1 MVHPQ
6 RYALALAAV
15 VLATAVAACGGGSSP
30 QGTTADG
37 AGSGAAITG
46 AGAAAQKGGTLKV
59 LAAADIDYLDPGQSY
74 YVFGLMVSTAV
85 NRQLYYYKPGDS
97 QSPTPDLA
105 TGPPQISADGKTIT
119 VRLRHGVRYAP
130 PVDREV
136 AAADVKYAM
145 ERAFSANV
153 PSGYAL
159 SYFKTIVGAPQRPGP
174 IRSIAG
180 IQAPDADTLVI
191 RLTKP
196 EAPLVSQALAMPI
209 TVPVPKEYAA
219 RFDRKTP
226 TDYDQYVAF
235 TGPYMVKHDLHTGLV
250 TGRKPGRL
258 IQLVRNPNWSRAT
271 GDVRPAYLDAID
283 IEEGNSDATVA
294 SRRVLQDTGM
304 VQGDGAPPAAV
315 IKQALSRY
323 RDQILFVPAGSN
335 RYVSMNT
342 TIKPFDDVNV
352 RKAVIAGFDR
362 RAMQLTRGGA
372 SGGDIATH
380 YLPPAC
386 PGFKESGAAKGTGAD
401 FLRNPNGDM
410 ALAASYLKKAGYP
423 SGRYT
428 GRQKLLMVAANAD
441 PGKASAE
448 VAAQQFRKLGF
459 QIEFRTAPQ
468 DTLYTRFCGVPKQ
481 RIAICPNVGF
491 AKDFLDPQS
500 ILDPTFN
507 GENIVPAG
515 NVNWPQLDDK
525 ALNAKMDAAAR
536 IKPGAARN
544 RAWGAIDKQVT
555 EQEAAAVPWL
565 WDKQPLIASKDVRA
579 VANAYQTTWD
589 LSFSALKGGS

>member
-1 MVHPQ
+1 
-6 RYALALAAV
+6 
-15 VLATAVAACGGGSSP
+15 
-30 QGTTADG
+30 
-37 AGSGAAITG
+37 
-46 AGAAAQKGGTLKV
+46 
-59 LAAADIDYLDPGQSY
+59 
-74 YVFGLMVSTAV
+74 
-85 NRQLYYYKPGDS
+85 
-97 QSPTPDLA
+97 
-105 TGPPQISADGKTIT
+105 
-119 VRLRHGVRYAP
+119 
-130 PVDREV
+130 
-136 AAADVKYAM
+136 
-145 ERAFSANV
+145 
-153 PSGYAL
+153 
-159 SYFKTIVGAPQRPGP
+159 
-174 IRSIAG
+174 
-180 IQAPDADTLVI
+180 
-191 RLTKP
+191 
-196 EAPLVSQALAMPI
+196 MPI

-219 RFDRKTP
+219 KFDRKTP

-235 TGPYMVKHDLHTGLV
+235 TGPYMVKHDLKTGLV

-258 IQLVRNPNWSRAT
+258 IELVRNPNWSRGT

-283 IEEGNSDATVA
+283 IQEGNSDATVA
-294 SRRVLQDTGM
+294 SRRVLQGSGL

-315 IKQALSRY
+315 IKQALTRY

-372 SGGDIATH
+372 SAGDIATH
-380 YLPPAC
+380 FLPPDF
-386 PGFKESGAAKGTGAD
+386 PGFTESGAAKGPGAD

-410 ALAASYLKKAGYP
+410 ALAASYFKKAGYP

-428 GRQKLLMVAANAD
+428 GKEKFLMVASNAD

-468 DTLYTRFCGVPKQ
+468 DTLYTRFCGVPEQ

-515 NVNWPQLDDK
+515 NVNWPQLDDP

-536 IKPGAARN
+536 IKPGTARN
-544 RAWGAIDKQVT
+544 RAWGEIDRQVT
-555 EQEAAAVPWL
+555 EQQAAAVPWL

>member
-1 MVHPQ
+1 
-6 RYALALAAV
+6 
-15 VLATAVAACGGGSSP
+15 
-30 QGTTADG
+30 
-37 AGSGAAITG
+37 
-46 AGAAAQKGGTLKV
+46 
-59 LAAADIDYLDPGQSY
+59 
-74 YVFGLMVSTAV
+74 
-85 NRQLYYYKPGDS
+85 
-97 QSPTPDLA
+97 
-105 TGPPQISADGKTIT
+105 
-119 VRLRHGVRYAP
+119 
-130 PVDREV
+130 
-136 AAADVKYAM
+136 
-145 ERAFSANV
+145 
-153 PSGYAL
+153 
-159 SYFKTIVGAPQRPGP
+159 
-174 IRSIAG
+174 
-180 IQAPDADTLVI
+180 
-191 RLTKP
+191 
-196 EAPLVSQALAMPI
+196 
-209 TVPVPKEYAA
+209 
-219 RFDRKTP
+219 
-226 TDYDQYVAF
+226 
-235 TGPYMVKHDLHTGLV
+235 
-250 TGRKPGRL
+250 
-258 IQLVRNPNWSRAT
+258 
-271 GDVRPAYLDAID
+271 
-283 IEEGNSDATVA
+283 
-294 SRRVLQDTGM
+294 
-304 VQGDGAPPAAV
+304 V
-315 IKQALSRY
+315 IKQALTRY

-342 TIKPFDDVNV
+342 TIEPFDDVNV

-372 SGGDIATH
+372 SAGDIATH
-380 YLPPAC
+380 FLPPDF
-386 PGFKESGAAKGTGAD
+386 PGFTEAGAAKGTGAD

-423 SGRYT
+423 TGRYT
-428 GRQKLLMVAANAD
+428 GKEKFLMVAANAD

-468 DTLYTRFCGVPKQ
+468 DTLYTRFCGVPQQ

-515 NVNWPQLDDK
+515 NVNWPQLDDP

-544 RAWGAIDKQVT
+544 RAWGDIDEQVT
-555 EQEAAAVPWL
+555 ERAAAVPWL